1 MPDGSPF
8 ERDLARL
15 VAACE
20 TGLDLPG
27 VLAAAAT
34 AVRAALGADSASV
47 YTLSEGGGELT
58 LVQGD
63 GPAALEAPDLEPVIV
78 DGRGIVPLVSARRL
92 LGCVVADDVTDRSG
106 LSRAR
111 IAAGI
116 AAQAVEAARLWES
129 AGAGMGTLDLLTGL
143 PNHIGFQSV
152 LGRELARA
160 KRTGQSLAVG
170 LVDLDGLAGFN
181 ERHGE
186 AEGDRV
192 LRLAAECL
200 ASGVRSYDCV
210 CRLGEDEFALV
221 LPGMAA
227 EPAAALVGRLSETF
241 GSWSQGDRRMTVSG
255 GVAAFPEHGATV
267 EELVRLANGALMQV
281 REAGGDRVAAWEGGG
296 DAPEPD
302 GQALERAM
310 RSVEA
315 SRGYSTQSRAVSE
328 YAGHIAG
335 AMGVDPDRVDRVRLA
350 AFLYDSTMPA
360 GVVAERERVAARVA
374 AHTLDEEAA
383 SWLLARSD
391 PPDEAPVEARAIA
404 VAEAFVTAGGTES
417 GATAGRALADLW
429 QRAGDD
435 LDADCVR
442 ALERLVAE
450 TEQRG
455 QAEA

>member
-1 MPDGSPF
+1 MADGF

-27 VLAAAAT
+27 VLAAAAE
-34 AVRAALGADSASV
+34 AVRGALGAQSTAV
-47 YTLSEGGGELT
+47 YTLSEGGGELRRM
-58 LVQGD
+58 QGD
-63 GPAALEAPDLEPVIV
+63 GPATLDVPAPEPVIT
-78 DGRGIVPLVSARRL
+78 GTRALVPLVSARRL
-92 LGCVVADDVTDRSG
+92 LGCIIADGANDPAG

-111 IAAGI
+111 IAAGV
-116 AAQAVEAARLWES
+116 AAQAAEAARLWES
-129 AGAGMGTLDLLTGL
+129 AGAGAGTLDLLTGL
-143 PNHIGFQSV
+143 PNHLGFQSV

-170 LVDLDGLAGFN
+170 LVDLDGLARFN

-200 ASGVRSYDCV
+200 AAGVRSYDCV

-227 EPAAALVGRLSETF
+227 EPATTLVGRLSDTV
-241 GSWSQGDRRMTVSG
+241 GGWSEGDRRMTVSG
-255 GVAAFPEHGATV
+255 GVAAFPEHGATI
-267 EELVRLANGALMQV
+267 EELVRLAHGALVQA
-281 REAGGDRVAAWEGGG
+281 REAGGDRVAAWSGAA
-296 DAPEPD
+296 DAPD
-302 GQALERAM
+302 RDARALEQAM

-315 SRGYSTQSRAVSE
+315 SRGHSTQSRAVSE

-335 AMGVDPDRVDRVRLA
+335 ALGLDPARVDRVRLA

-360 GVVAERERVAARVA
+360 GAPAERERVAARVA

-383 SWLLARSD
+383 GWLLARSE
-391 PPDEAPVEARAIA
+391 PYERAPVEARAIA
-404 VAEAFVTAGGTES
+404 VAEAFVTSGGTES
-417 GATAGRALADLW
+417 VAAAGRSLAELW
-429 QRAGDD
+429 QRAGEE
-435 LDADCVR
+435 LDPECVR
-442 ALERLVAE
+442 VLERLVADE
-450 TEQRG
+450 G
-455 QAEA
+455 PSN

>member
-34 AVRAALGADSASV
+34 AVRAALGASTASV

-63 GPAALEAPDLEPVIV
+63 GPAVLEAPGLEPVIAG
-78 DGRGIVPLVSARRL
+78 GRGVVPLVSARRL
-92 LGCVVADDVTDRSG
+92 LGCVVAENVTDPSG
-106 LSRAR
+106 VSRAR

-170 LVDLDGLAGFN
+170 LVDLDGLADFN
-181 ERHGE
+181 ERHGD

-227 EPAAALVGRLSETF
+227 DPAAALVGRLSETF
-241 GSWSQGDRRMTVSG
+241 GSWSRGDRRMTVSG

-267 EELVRLANGALMQV
+267 EELVRLAHGALAQV
-281 REAGGDRVAAWEGGG
+281 REAGGDRVAAWHGGG
-296 DAPEPD
+296 DPPEPD

-315 SRGYSTQSRAVSE
+315 SRGHSTQSRAVSE

-335 AMGVDPDRVDRVRLA
+335 AMGVEPDRVDRVRLA

-360 GVVAERERVAARVA
+360 GAAAERERVAARVA
-374 AHTLDEEAA
+374 AQTLDEEAA

-391 PPDEAPVEARAIA
+391 PPAEAPIEARSIA
-404 VAEAFVTAGGTES
+404 VAEAFVTAGGTGS
-417 GATAGRALADLW
+417 GAAAGRALADLW

-442 ALERLVAE
+442 ALERLVADDG
-450 TEQRG
+450 G
-455 QAEA
+455 QPSG

>member
-1 MPDGSPF
+1 MAETTDF

-27 VLAAAAT
+27 VLAAAAH
-34 AVRAALGADSASV
+34 AVRGALGAASAAV

-58 LVQGD
+58 RVQGD
-63 GPAALEAPDLEPVIV
+63 GPATLDVPALEPVIV
-78 DGRGIVPLVSARRL
+78 GSRAVVPLVSARRL
-92 LGCVVADDVTDRSG
+92 LGCVLADDVSDPSG
-106 LSRAR
+106 LSGAR
-111 IAAGI
+111 IAAGV

-129 AGAGMGTLDLLTGL
+129 AGAGAGTLDLLTGL
-143 PNHIGFQSV
+143 PNHLGFQSV

-170 LVDLDGLAGFN
+170 LVDLDGLAVFN

-200 ASGVRSYDCV
+200 ATGVRSYDCV

-227 EPAAALVGRLSETF
+227 EPAAALVGRLSDTV
-241 GSWSQGDRRMTVSG
+241 GGWSEGDRRMTVSG
-255 GVAAFPEHGATV
+255 GVAAFPEHAATV
-267 EELVRLANGALMQV
+267 EELVRLAHGALMQA
-281 REAGGDRVAAWEGGG
+281 REAGGDRVEAWDGARE
-296 DAPEPD
+296 APD
-302 GQALERAM
+302 RSGRALEQAM
-310 RSVEA
+310 RAVEA
-315 SRGYSTQSRAVSE
+315 SRGHSTQSRAVSE

-335 AMGVDPDRVDRVRLA
+335 ALGLEPDRVDRVRLA

-360 GVVAERERVAARVA
+360 GAAAERERVAARVA
-374 AHTLDEEAA
+374 AQALDEEAA
-383 SWLLARSD
+383 GWLLARSE
-391 PPDEAPVEARAIA
+391 PFEQAPVEARAIA

-417 GATAGRALADLW
+417 GAAAGRALADLW
-429 QRAGDD
+429 QRAGSE
-435 LDADCVR
+435 LDPESVR

-450 TEQRG
+450 PETHPSG
-455 QAEA
+455 